1 MHFTRSGG
9 SSRTGSGGLR
19 GLCSGWDA
27 SLAAAVWP
35 EGGLAVVGLLTGS
48 ACLGDEALLW
58 MLPWN
63 GPQDRPSVRLRRA
76 RTHLCP
82 SCRTCS
88 SSSVGRDIRGVR
100 SVSPGGRPA
109 LLPAQVQPTSVASAL
124 QKQSGGCRAE
134 EGVLP
139 CGLGLSYRDVGW
151 CLLQGPGQPLWQ
163 DLSWRQW
170 AAERRQ

>member
-1 MHFTRSGG
+1 M
-9 SSRTGSGGLR
+9 
-19 GLCSGWDA
+19 
-27 SLAAAVWP
+27 
-35 EGGLAVVGLLTGS
+35 GLLTGS

-63 GPQDRPSVRLRRA
+63 GPQDRPSARLRRA

-100 SVSPGGRPA
+100 SASHGDCPA
-109 LLPAQVQPTSVASAL
+109 LLPAQVQPTSAASAL

-151 CLLQGPGQPLWQ
+151 CLLQGPASPCGKTFPGDNGLQREDNEGCLQ
-163 DLSWRQW
+163 LDLSRQVHCLGCT
-170 AAERRQ
+170 AALSGTCVALELDPLYQEHL